1 MIDVCD
7 LIDFWMSIFIRKR
20 KRLTFSHFL
29 SFSLFYAHEKKK
41 WEGEREK
48 ETRKTEAVAHRKRE
62 KWRRNKRTLVI
73 TLNVNGYSRPFSN
86 RVAVSRSPYFFFF
99 SSSLWTKRKKNGF
112 SSLACMLVGDYMRV
126 CENKQKDECWRVL
139 STTRHIEKEN
149 VCRFEIGRD
158 KKYCSQCVA
167 CRNRREREEEEEIS
181 SIHCDVVLEKKF
193 LYFFLL

>member
-1 MIDVCD
+1 LDEE
-7 LIDFWMSIFIRKR
+7 
-20 KRLTFSHFL
+20 
-29 SFSLFYAHEKKK
+29 EKK
-41 WEGEREK
+41 
-48 ETRKTEAVAHRKRE
+48 
-62 KWRRNKRTLVI
+62 
-73 TLNVNGYSRPFSN
+73 
-86 RVAVSRSPYFFFF
+86 
-99 SSSLWTKRKKNGF
+99 GF

-167 CRNRREREEEEEIS
+167 CRNRREREEEEEEIS

-193 LYFFLL
+193 SVFFSTIKRSLLYKKKRLLNEGKIIINA